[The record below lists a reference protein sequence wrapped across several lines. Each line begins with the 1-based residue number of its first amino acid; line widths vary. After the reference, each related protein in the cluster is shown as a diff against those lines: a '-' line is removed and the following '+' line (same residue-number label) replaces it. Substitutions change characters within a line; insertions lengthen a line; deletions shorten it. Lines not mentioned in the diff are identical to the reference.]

1 MPLVVYGQ
9 ILRLRSLAFTSL
21 RMTHCP
27 RSFSPPK
34 NVGNAVG
41 KSEWAFHNCGNAAGK
56 SEWAFHKHGNAVG
69 KSECPFHKCGN
80 AASDSECAFHKRGN
94 AVGNSERGLL
104 CHSERKTVQAVWS
117 RRIWLSF
124 FIMPLVVYGQ
134 ILRLRSLAFTTLRM
148 THFFVHWRSL
158 RLRMT
163 RFFVRV
169 GSIRYE

>member
-21 RMTHCP
+21 RMTRFFVRVGSIRLRMTHCP

-34 NVGNAVG
+34 NVGNAT
-41 KSEWAFHNCGNAAGK
+41 SESECVLQICGNAAGK
-56 SEWAFHKHGNAVG
+56 SEWAFHNR
-69 KSECPFHKCGN
+69 GN
-80 AASDSECAFHKRGN
+80 AASE
-94 AVGNSERGLL
+94 SERGLL
-104 CHSERKTVQAVWS
+104 CHFERKTAQAVWS

-124 FIMPLVVYGQ
+124 FIMTLVVYGQ